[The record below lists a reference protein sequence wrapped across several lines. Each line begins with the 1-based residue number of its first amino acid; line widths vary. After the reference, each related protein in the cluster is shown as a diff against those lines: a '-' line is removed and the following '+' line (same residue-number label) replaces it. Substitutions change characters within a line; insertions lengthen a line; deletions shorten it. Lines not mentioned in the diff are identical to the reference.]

1 MKLPV
6 VIAFVVSEH
15 KAYKSIYLSTVY
27 ICMVF
32 FGIKINSA
40 TSFDVISVCTDN
52 NFDLSL
58 KNH

>member
-15 KAYKSIYLSTVY
+15 KAYKSIFHSTVY
-27 ICMVF
+27 IPMFF
-32 FGIKINSA
+32 FGVKINSA
-40 TSFDVISVCTDN
+40 TSFDVIGVFTDN
-52 NFDLSL
+52 DIDLSL